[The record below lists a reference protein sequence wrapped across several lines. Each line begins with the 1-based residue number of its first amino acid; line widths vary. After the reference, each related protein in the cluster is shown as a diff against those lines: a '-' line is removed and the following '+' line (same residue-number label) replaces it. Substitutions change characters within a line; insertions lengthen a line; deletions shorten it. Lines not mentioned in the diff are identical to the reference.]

1 MSDTLAPRVVA
12 ATHPVQQTSDQRQDA
27 SRQHVINRLTQEKS
41 GRLYCADEADV
52 EIPVLEIYEAR

>member
-12 ATHPVQQTSDQRQDA
+12 ASHPVHPTSAQRQKA
-27 SRQHVINRLTQEKS
+27 SRHHVIARLTQEKS